1 MKVYEY
7 LLKHEKEYGSN
18 KHLCSIIFEMM
29 HGRNC
34 DCNVT
39 CDYCELF
46 NPGNLLEILNI
57 EYKEPIKLNIIEL
70 EILKSFKKIYGG
82 KILFCNFDLLMLLYE
97 YDYFNQVDV
106 KLSLD
111 EIIERSEGV

>member
-7 LLKHEKEYGSN
+7 LLNHEKDYGSN

-34 DCNVT
+34 DCNVK

-46 NPGNLLEILNI
+46 NPGNLLAILNM
-57 EYKEPIKLNIIEL
+57 EYKEPIKLNTIEL

-82 KILFCNFDLLMLLYE
+82 KLLFCHFDLLMILNE
-97 YDYFNQVDV
+97 YDYFNLVNV

-111 EIIERSEGV
+111 EIIERSEVV

>member
-7 LLKHEKEYGSN
+7 LLKHEKEYGSK

-34 DCNVT
+34 ECNVT
-39 CDYCELF
+39 CDFCELF
-46 NPGNLLEILNI
+46 NPGNLLEILNM
-57 EYKEPIKLNIIEL
+57 EYKEPIKLNNIEL
-70 EILKSFKKIYGG
+70 EILIAFKKIYGG
-82 KILFCNFDLLMLLYE
+82 KMLFCSSDILMLLNDHY
-97 YDYFNQVDV
+97 YFNQVDV

-111 EIIERSEGV
+111 EIIERSKVV

>member
-7 LLKHEKEYGSN
+7 LLKHEKEYGSK

-29 HGRNC
+29 HGRPC
-34 DCNVT
+34 DCNVK

-46 NPGNLLEILNI
+46 NPGNLLEILNT
-57 EYKEPIKLNIIEL
+57 EYKEPIKLNTIEL

-82 KILFCNFDLLMLLYE
+82 KLLFCHFDLLMTLNE

-111 EIIERSEGV
+111 EIIERSEAV